1 MENKSGYPH
10 PQQGMSMPMPPTYDQ
25 TQGVYPPPLPHQG
38 GIYPAMPMPM
48 PNQQQHHHI
57 HYVPQT
63 HTVIESQPP
72 QTTIIV
78 APNVGPD
85 PTMVRCPSC
94 RESVVSRMEYENST
108 RTHVAAGI
116 LCILGC
122 WLCCCFPY
130 CMDSCRNGNHYC
142 PSCGAFLGTY
152 RS

>member
-1 MENKSGYPH
+1 MDMENKSGYPH
-10 PQQGMSMPMPPTYDQ
+10 PQQTMPMPMPPTYDQ
-25 TQGVYPPPLPHQG
+25 TQGGYPPPNQG
-38 GIYPAMPMPM
+38 GMYPAMPMP
-48 PNQQQHHHI
+48 NQQHHQHHI

-63 HTVIESQPP
+63 QTVIEAQP
-72 QTTIIV
+72 TTILV
-78 APNVGPD
+78 APSVGPD
-85 PTMVRCPSC
+85 PSMVCCPSC
-94 RESVVSRMEYENST
+94 RQTVVSRMEYENST

-122 WLCCCFPY
+122 WICCCFPY